1 MLLLNTQL
9 RKIPNR
15 ILEGLPEKE
24 RKLINNTTLITNSIY
39 VYIYVK
45 YCYILY
51 LFAIQNVLLL
61 QCMCQMEI
69 FMVTHYDFH
78 SAKILNEKH
87 MKIMVQLQNELI
99 QL

>member
-39 VYIYVK
+39 VYI
-45 YCYILY
+45 C
-51 LFAIQNVLLL
+51 
-61 QCMCQMEI
+61 
-69 FMVTHYDFH
+69 
-78 SAKILNEKH
+78 KILLHSLFVCNSECPATTVH
-87 MKIMVQLQNELI
+87 VSNGNFHGYSL
-99 QL
+99 